1 MSRASNSQLAD
12 AKTRLAESF
21 AVQDASDDDDEELN
35 DEAYGD
41 VAKEGASDE

>member
-12 AKTRLAESF
+12 TQTRLAESF
-21 AVQDASDDDDEELN
+21 AVLNASDDDDEELS
-35 DEAYGD
+35 DEAYCD